1 MTDPRRWVMDTSAYT
16 HICRSGHA
24 DIIQK
29 LAPSG
34 VVIVPTDVNT
44 EIEHGRE
51 RYAGILA
58 VPSISW
64 AEIAVLSEDEVWTQ
78 LGVKAQMGGRPDE
91 HLGECAVIACARHRN
106 MIAILDERAAV
117 AQANR
122 LHVPTHDTLWIVI
135 EAYKQLYQR
144 DRDLTARV
152 VDDLL
157 STGMYLPLA
166 SGESLLA
173 WAYEQELLP

>member
-1 MTDPRRWVMDTSAYT
+1 MDTSTYT
-16 HICRSGHA
+16 HVCRAGHA
-24 DIIQK
+24 DILK
-29 LAPSG
+29 NLAPSG

-44 EIEHGRE
+44 EIEQGRE
-51 RYAGILA
+51 RYEGIPA
-58 VPSISW
+58 VSSVGW

-117 AQANR
+117 AQADR
-122 LHVPTHDTLWIVI
+122 LNVPTHDTLWIVI
-135 EAYKQLYQR
+135 EAYKSLYQR

-157 STGMYLPLA
+157 DTGMFLPLA
-166 SGESLLA
+166 SGESLLT
-173 WAYEQELLP
+173 WAYEQGLLP